1 MHRNRIGA
9 PLGGQAC
16 PRSSARGTLRV
27 MTATRDSV
35 SRRRRLPVL
44 AVLRALRR
52 GSNGQRRAAEAV
64 KEVAR
69 PVTRQRHVSVLR
81 RTVARAWDDRVLG
94 LSAEAAFWQL
104 LSLAPLFLGL
114 LGSIGYLSGFLGETT
129 INQVEASLLDA
140 SRRAF
145 APSVVD
151 QIIAPTIDEV
161 LRRGRADVVSFG
173 FLIALWAGSS
183 ATATFVNTVTIAY
196 GMRDLRGAVQSRL
209 LALGLYL
216 LTVVIGIVLL
226 PVMVIGPG
234 RLIRFFPRSAQG
246 DVETIIQATYWPL
259 VAVLLLVGLVTFYHL
274 APPRRLPWRRGLP
287 GAALAALVFV
297 GGTFGLRTYIN
308 FVVGSGLTYGA
319 LAAPIGALLFFYIL
333 ALAVLLGAEFN
344 ATIEQTWPTRTRRP
358 RARLRRKQPTSAA
371 EHPDSQQPDIP
382 PPPDQSQPSNQ
393 SQPPDH
399 SRPPD
404 HSHRPE
410 RPDKSDR
417 SQAPDRL
424 QSANPLPHRSGP
436 DRSPRSQPSP
446 AADGSRPRESEQ
458 SPGDLQPHDADGVR
472 RPEPPAAEA
481 G

>member
-1 MHRNRIGA
+1 
-9 PLGGQAC
+9 
-16 PRSSARGTLRV
+16 
-27 MTATRDSV
+27 MTATRDPV
-35 SRRRRLPVL
+35 SRRGRAPVL
-44 AVLRALRR
+44 AVRQVLQR
-52 GSNGQRRAAEAV
+52 GSNRPRRAAEAV

-69 PVTRQRHVSVLR
+69 PVARQKHVSVLR
-81 RTVARAWDDRVLG
+81 STVAKAWDDRVLG

-114 LGSIGYLSGFLGETT
+114 LGSIGYLSGFLGATT

-161 LRRGRADVVSFG
+161 LRRGRADVISFG
-173 FLIALWAGSS
+173 FLLALWAGSS

-234 RLIRFFPRSAQG
+234 RLVRFFPRSAQN
-246 DVETIIQATYWPL
+246 DVQTIVQATYWPL
-259 VAVLLLVGLVTFYHL
+259 VAVLLLVGLVTFYHV

-287 GAALAALVFV
+287 GAALAALVLV
-297 GGTFGLRTYIN
+297 GGTFGLRTYID
-308 FVVGSGLTYGA
+308 FVVNSGLTYGA

-358 RARLRRKQPTSAA
+358 NARRRREDPGDSPQPEPPPPSERAQPPTQPTS
-371 EHPDSQQPDIP
+371 PDHARPDGLAGKP
-382 PPPDQSQPSNQ
+382 PADPASLPDGSQPTDHP
-393 SQPPDH
+393 QP
-399 SRPPD
+399 
-404 HSHRPE
+404 
-410 RPDKSDR
+410 
-417 SQAPDRL
+417 
-424 QSANPLPHRSGP
+424 
-436 DRSPRSQPSP
+436 
-446 AADGSRPRESEQ
+446 AD
-458 SPGDLQPHDADGVR
+458 
-472 RPEPPAAEA
+472 
-481 G
+481 

>member
-1 MHRNRIGA
+1 
-9 PLGGQAC
+9 
-16 PRSSARGTLRV
+16 
-27 MTATRDSV
+27 MTATRDPV
-35 SRRRRLPVL
+35 SRRGRAPVL
-44 AVLRALRR
+44 AVRQVLQR
-52 GSNGQRRAAEAV
+52 GSNRPRRAAEAV

-69 PVTRQRHVSVLR
+69 PVARQQHVSVLR
-81 RTVARAWDDRVLG
+81 STVAKAWDDRVLG

-114 LGSIGYLSGFLGETT
+114 LGSIGYLSGFLGATT

-161 LRRGRADVVSFG
+161 LRRGRADVISFG
-173 FLIALWAGSS
+173 FLLALWAGSS

-234 RLIRFFPRSAQG
+234 RLVRFFPRSAQN
-246 DVETIIQATYWPL
+246 DVQTIVQATYWPL
-259 VAVLLLVGLVTFYHL
+259 VAVLLLVGLVTFYHV

-297 GGTFGLRTYIN
+297 GGTFGLRTYID
-308 FVVGSGLTYGA
+308 FVVNSGLTYGA

-358 RARLRRKQPTSAA
+358 NARRRREDPGDSPQPEPPRASDLAQPPTQSTQSTQPT
-371 EHPDSQQPDIP
+371 QPA
-382 PPPDQSQPSNQ
+382 QPAQ
-393 SQPPDH
+393 PARPTPPDH
-399 SRPPD
+399 A
-404 HSHRPE
+404 
-410 RPDKSDR
+410 RPDGLAGKPPADPASL
-417 SQAPDRL
+417 PD
-424 QSANPLPHRSGP
+424 G
-436 DRSPRSQPSP
+436 SQPTDHPQP
-446 AADGSRPRESEQ
+446 AD
-458 SPGDLQPHDADGVR
+458 
-472 RPEPPAAEA
+472 
-481 G
+481 

>member
-1 MHRNRIGA
+1 
-9 PLGGQAC
+9 
-16 PRSSARGTLRV
+16 
-27 MTATRDSV
+27 MTATRDPV
-35 SRRRRLPVL
+35 SRRGRAPVL
-44 AVLRALRR
+44 AVRQVLQR
-52 GSNGQRRAAEAV
+52 GSNRPRRAAEAV

-69 PVTRQRHVSVLR
+69 PVARQQHVSVLR
-81 RTVARAWDDRVLG
+81 STVAKAWDDRVLG

-114 LGSIGYLSGFLGETT
+114 LGSIGYLSGFLGATT

-161 LRRGRADVVSFG
+161 LRRGRADVISFG
-173 FLIALWAGSS
+173 FLLALWAGSS

-234 RLIRFFPRSAQG
+234 RLVRFFPRSAQN
-246 DVETIIQATYWPL
+246 DVQTIVQATYWPL
-259 VAVLLLVGLVTFYHL
+259 VAVLLLVGLVTFYHV

-297 GGTFGLRTYIN
+297 GGTFGLRTYID
-308 FVVGSGLTYGA
+308 FVVNSGLTYGA

-358 RARLRRKQPTSAA
+358 NARRRREDPDDSPQPEPPPASDLAQPPTQSTQSTQPT
-371 EHPDSQQPDIP
+371 QPA
-382 PPPDQSQPSNQ
+382 QPAQ
-393 SQPPDH
+393 PARRAQPTPPDH
-399 SRPPD
+399 A
-404 HSHRPE
+404 
-410 RPDKSDR
+410 RPDGLAGKPPADPASL
-417 SQAPDRL
+417 PD
-424 QSANPLPHRSGP
+424 G
-436 DRSPRSQPSP
+436 SQPTDHPQP
-446 AADGSRPRESEQ
+446 AD
-458 SPGDLQPHDADGVR
+458 
-472 RPEPPAAEA
+472 
-481 G
+481 

>member
-1 MHRNRIGA
+1 
-9 PLGGQAC
+9 
-16 PRSSARGTLRV
+16 
-27 MTATRDSV
+27 MTATRDPV
-35 SRRRRLPVL
+35 SRRRRVPVL
-44 AVLRALRR
+44 AVRRALRR
-52 GSNGQRRAAEAV
+52 GSHRPRRAAEAV

-69 PVTRQRHVSVLR
+69 PVARQQHVSVLR
-81 RTVARAWDDRVLG
+81 STVAKAWDDRVLG

-114 LGSIGYLSGFLGETT
+114 LGSIGYLSGFLGATT
-129 INQVEASLLDA
+129 INQVEESLLDA

-151 QIIAPTIDEV
+151 QIITPTIDEV

-234 RLIRFFPRSAQG
+234 RLVRFFPRSAQG
-246 DVETIIQATYWPL
+246 DVETIIQTTYWPL

-297 GGTFGLRTYIN
+297 GGTFGLREYIN

-358 RARLRRKQPTSAA
+358 KGRRRKGSESPEES
-371 EHPDSQQPDIP
+371 EESPD
-382 PPPDQSQPSNQ
+382 
-393 SQPPDH
+393 
-399 SRPPD
+399 
-404 HSHRPE
+404 
-410 RPDKSDR
+410 
-417 SQAPDRL
+417 
-424 QSANPLPHRSGP
+424 
-436 DRSPRSQPSP
+436 RSQPSRPSDASRPTDESQP
-446 AADGSRPRESEQ
+446 ASSAPDRSELPHPAPPTDGSHPPRASELRPPDPLPANE
-458 SPGDLQPHDADGVR
+458 LQPRKADGVR
-472 RPEPPAAEA
+472 RQEPPAADA

>member
-1 MHRNRIGA
+1 
-9 PLGGQAC
+9 
-16 PRSSARGTLRV
+16 
-27 MTATRDSV
+27 MTATRDPV
-35 SRRRRLPVL
+35 SRRGRAPVL
-44 AVLRALRR
+44 AVRQVLQR
-52 GSNGQRRAAEAV
+52 GSNRPRRAAEAV

-69 PVTRQRHVSVLR
+69 PVARQQHVSVLR
-81 RTVARAWDDRVLG
+81 STVAKAWDDRVLG

-114 LGSIGYLSGFLGETT
+114 LGSIGYLSGFLGATT

-161 LRRGRADVVSFG
+161 LRRGRADVISFG
-173 FLIALWAGSS
+173 FLLALWAGSS

-234 RLIRFFPRSAQG
+234 RLVHFFPRSAQN
-246 DVETIIQATYWPL
+246 DVQTIVQATYWPL
-259 VAVLLLVGLVTFYHL
+259 VAVLLLVGLVTFYHV

-297 GGTFGLRTYIN
+297 GGTFGLRTYID
-308 FVVGSGLTYGA
+308 FVVNSGLTYGA

-358 RARLRRKQPTSAA
+358 NARRRREDPGDSPQPEPPRASDLAQPPTQSTQSTQPT
-371 EHPDSQQPDIP
+371 QPA
-382 PPPDQSQPSNQ
+382 QPAQ
-393 SQPPDH
+393 PARPAQPTPPDH
-399 SRPPD
+399 A
-404 HSHRPE
+404 
-410 RPDKSDR
+410 RPDGLAGKPPADPASL
-417 SQAPDRL
+417 PD
-424 QSANPLPHRSGP
+424 G
-436 DRSPRSQPSP
+436 SQPTDHPQP
-446 AADGSRPRESEQ
+446 AD
-458 SPGDLQPHDADGVR
+458 
-472 RPEPPAAEA
+472 
-481 G
+481 

>member
-1 MHRNRIGA
+1 
-9 PLGGQAC
+9 
-16 PRSSARGTLRV
+16 
-27 MTATRDSV
+27 MTATRDPV
-35 SRRRRLPVL
+35 SRRGRAPVL
-44 AVLRALRR
+44 AVRQVLQR
-52 GSNGQRRAAEAV
+52 GSNRPRRAAEAV

-69 PVTRQRHVSVLR
+69 PVARQQHVSVLR
-81 RTVARAWDDRVLG
+81 STVAKAWDDRVLG

-114 LGSIGYLSGFLGETT
+114 LGSIGYLSGFLGATT

-151 QIIAPTIDEV
+151 QIIAPTIDQV
-161 LRRGRADVVSFG
+161 LRRGRADVISFG
-173 FLIALWAGSS
+173 FLLALWAGSS

-234 RLIRFFPRSAQG
+234 RLVHFFPRSAQG
-246 DVETIIQATYWPL
+246 DVQTIVQATYWPL
-259 VAVLLLVGLVTFYHL
+259 VAVLLLVGLVTFYHV

-297 GGTFGLRTYIN
+297 GGTFGLRTYID
-308 FVVGSGLTYGA
+308 FVVESGLTYGA

-358 RARLRRKQPTSAA
+358 NARRRRRGSRRLPRARAAPGLGPRPATDPAAAGHAA
-371 EHPDSQQPDIP
+371 ERP
-382 PPPDQSQPSNQ
+382 PPPRGSRRPPEPTAPPTQPTRRRTTPGRTDEPASRAADPASLSDGSQPTDHP
-393 SQPPDH
+393 QP
-399 SRPPD
+399 
-404 HSHRPE
+404 
-410 RPDKSDR
+410 
-417 SQAPDRL
+417 
-424 QSANPLPHRSGP
+424 
-436 DRSPRSQPSP
+436 
-446 AADGSRPRESEQ
+446 AD
-458 SPGDLQPHDADGVR
+458 
-472 RPEPPAAEA
+472 
-481 G
+481 

>member
-1 MHRNRIGA
+1 VR
-9 PLGGQAC
+9 Q
-16 PRSSARGTLRV
+16 
-27 MTATRDSV
+27 
-35 SRRRRLPVL
+35 VL
-44 AVLRALRR
+44 QR
-52 GSNGQRRAAEAV
+52 GSKRPRRAAEAV

-69 PVTRQRHVSVLR
+69 PVARQQHVSVLR
-81 RTVARAWDDRVLG
+81 STVAKAWDDRVLG

-114 LGSIGYLSGFLGETT
+114 LGSIGYLSGFLGATT
-129 INQVEASLLDA
+129 INQVEASLLNA

-161 LRRGRADVVSFG
+161 LRRGRADVISFG
-173 FLIALWAGSS
+173 FLLALWAGSS

-234 RLIRFFPRSAQG
+234 RLVHFFPRSAQG
-246 DVETIIQATYWPL
+246 DVQTIIQATYWPL
-259 VAVLLLVGLVTFYHL
+259 VAVLLLVGLVTFYHV

-297 GGTFGLRTYIN
+297 GGTFGLRTYID
-308 FVVGSGLTYGA
+308 FVVDSGLTYGA

-358 RARLRRKQPTSAA
+358 GRRRREDPGDSPQP
-371 EHPDSQQPDIP
+371 EP
-382 PPPDQSQPSNQ
+382 PPPSDRAQPTTQ
-393 SQPPDH
+393 PTPPDH
-399 SRPPD
+399 A
-404 HSHRPE
+404 
-410 RPDKSDR
+410 RPDGR
-417 SQAPDRL
+417 AGR
-424 QSANPLPHRSGP
+424 PLA
-436 DRSPRSQPSP
+436 DP
-446 AADGSRPRESEQ
+446 ASLADGS
-458 SPGDLQPHDADGVR
+458 QPADH
-472 RPEPPAAEA
+472 PQPAD
-481 G
+481 

>member
-1 MHRNRIGA
+1 
-9 PLGGQAC
+9 
-16 PRSSARGTLRV
+16 
-27 MTATRDSV
+27 MTATRDPV
-35 SRRRRLPVL
+35 SRRGRAPVL
-44 AVLRALRR
+44 AVRQVLQR
-52 GSNGQRRAAEAV
+52 GSNRPRRAAEAV

-69 PVTRQRHVSVLR
+69 PVARQQHVSVLR
-81 RTVARAWDDRVLG
+81 STVAKAWDDRVLG

-114 LGSIGYLSGFLGETT
+114 LGSIGYLSGFLGATT

-161 LRRGRADVVSFG
+161 LRRGRADVISFG
-173 FLIALWAGSS
+173 FLLALWAGSS

-234 RLIRFFPRSAQG
+234 RLVHFFPRSAQG
-246 DVETIIQATYWPL
+246 DVQTIIQATYWPL
-259 VAVLLLVGLVTFYHL
+259 VAVLLLVGLVTFYHV

-297 GGTFGLRTYIN
+297 GGTFGLRTYID
-308 FVVGSGLTYGA
+308 FVVDSGLTYGA
-319 LAAPIGALLFFYIL
+319 LAAPIGALLFFYVL

-358 RARLRRKQPTSAA
+358 GRRRREDPGDSPQPEPPPPSDRAQPPTQPTS
-371 EHPDSQQPDIP
+371 PDHARLDGRAGKP
-382 PPPDQSQPSNQ
+382 PADPASLSDGSQPTDHP
-393 SQPPDH
+393 QP
-399 SRPPD
+399 
-404 HSHRPE
+404 
-410 RPDKSDR
+410 
-417 SQAPDRL
+417 
-424 QSANPLPHRSGP
+424 
-436 DRSPRSQPSP
+436 
-446 AADGSRPRESEQ
+446 AD
-458 SPGDLQPHDADGVR
+458 
-472 RPEPPAAEA
+472 
-481 G
+481 

>member
-1 MHRNRIGA
+1 
-9 PLGGQAC
+9 
-16 PRSSARGTLRV
+16 
-27 MTATRDSV
+27 MTATRDPV
-35 SRRRRLPVL
+35 SRRGRASVL
-44 AVLRALRR
+44 AVRQVLQR
-52 GSNGQRRAAEAV
+52 GSNRPRRAAGAV

-69 PVTRQRHVSVLR
+69 PVARQQHVSVLR
-81 RTVARAWDDRVLG
+81 STVAKAWDDRVLG

-114 LGSIGYLSGFLGETT
+114 LGSIGYLSGFLGATT
-129 INQVEASLLDA
+129 INQVEASLLDG

-161 LRRGRADVVSFG
+161 LRRGRADVISFG
-173 FLIALWAGSS
+173 FLLALWAGSS

-234 RLIRFFPRSAQG
+234 RLVHFFPRSAQG
-246 DVETIIQATYWPL
+246 DVQTIVQATYWPL
-259 VAVLLLVGLVTFYHL
+259 VAVLLLVGLVTFYHV

-297 GGTFGLRTYIN
+297 GGTFGLRTYID
-308 FVVGSGLTYGA
+308 FVVDSGLTYGA

-358 RARLRRKQPTSAA
+358 NARRRREAPGDSPQP
-371 EHPDSQQPDIP
+371 EP
-382 PPPDQSQPSNQ
+382 PPPSDRTRPSTRPTRPDHARPDGRAGKPPADPAPLSDGSQPT
-393 SQPPDH
+393 DH
-399 SRPPD
+399 PQR
-404 HSHRPE
+404 
-410 RPDKSDR
+410 
-417 SQAPDRL
+417 
-424 QSANPLPHRSGP
+424 
-436 DRSPRSQPSP
+436 
-446 AADGSRPRESEQ
+446 AD
-458 SPGDLQPHDADGVR
+458 
-472 RPEPPAAEA
+472 
-481 G
+481 

>member
-1 MHRNRIGA
+1 
-9 PLGGQAC
+9 
-16 PRSSARGTLRV
+16 
-27 MTATRDSV
+27 MTATRDPV
-35 SRRRRLPVL
+35 SRRRHLPVL
-44 AVLRALRR
+44 AVRRAFRR
-52 GSNGQRRAAEAV
+52 GSTRQRRAAEAV

-81 RTVARAWDDRVLG
+81 STVAKAWDDRVLG

-161 LRRGRADVVSFG
+161 LRRGRADVVSVG
-173 FLIALWAGSS
+173 FLLALWAGSS

-234 RLIRFFPRSAQG
+234 RLLRFFPRSARG
-246 DVETIIQATYWPL
+246 DVQTVIQATYWPL

-308 FVVGSGLTYGA
+308 FVVDSGLTYGA

-358 RARLRRKQPTSAA
+358 RARLRGKQPTP
-371 EHPDSQQPDIP
+371 EPERPDSQ
-382 PPPDQSQPSNQ
+382 PPDQSQPPDVSQPADQ
-393 SQPPDH
+393 SQSPDH
-399 SRPPD
+399 SQPANQPQ
-404 HSHRPE
+404 S
-410 RPDKSDR
+410 SD
-417 SQAPDRL
+417 
-424 QSANPLPHRSGP
+424 
-436 DRSPRSQPSP
+436 QPQP
-446 AADGSRPRESEQ
+446 VDQPQ
-458 SPGDLQPHDADGVR
+458 PGDLQPHDADGGR
-472 RPEPPAAEA
+472 RPERPAAEA